1 DIPNLTSESVYASHY
16 DGAKVLKIKTNTN
29 TGWKI
34 IKMQV
39 DKMTVPGD
47 GVLTLNLP
55 EATTTDAVISA
66 IDNGNARFS

>member
-1 DIPNLTSESVYASHY
+1 M
-16 DGAKVLKIKTNTN
+16 LKIKTTLTH

-55 EATTTDAVISA
+55 EATTDAVISA
-66 IDNGNARFS
+66 IDNGNRSL